1 MKNGVSIKTKDIGSK
16 IEEHGESLKK
26 VDTEIQQ
33 LQQVLSERQQ
43 QKIALTGAIQ
53 GLQEFMPEEVSE
65 EAQTT
70 AN

>member
-1 MKNGVSIKTKDIGSK
+1 MKNGISVKTKDIGSK
-16 IEEHGESLKK
+16 IEEHTESLKK
-26 VDTEIQQ
+26 TDSEILQ

-53 GLQEFMPEEVSE
+53 GLQEFMPQEDLE
-65 EAQTT
+65 EASAT

>member
-16 IEEHGESLKK
+16 IGEHGESLKK
-26 VDTEIQQ
+26 VDAEIQQ